1 MTEINMGS
9 TENHNNKRACS
20 KAMSGARSK
29 ELQRLY
35 TTLLEHYGPQGWWPL
50 VAHLGT
56 NPTKTGSIRGYHPGD
71 FGFPRSDNERFEICV
86 GAILTQNTAW
96 TNVEKALL
104 ALHEKG
110 CLDAKKLASLPLP
123 SLKKAIRPAGYYNQK
138 AKKLTIFTA
147 FYTALAGRTPTRDE
161 LLALWGIGPETADSI
176 LLYAYG
182 VPVFVID
189 AYTRRV
195 IAAEKLIPARKGR
208 TAADLDYHDLQ
219 RLFHDALPASQKG
232 AVALYQE
239 YHALIVEHAK
249 NLTR

>member
-1 MTEINMGS
+1 MGK
-9 TENHNNKRACS
+9 TALRQLHDR
-20 KAMSGARSK
+20 
-29 ELQRLY
+29 
-35 TTLLEHYGPQGWWPL
+35 LLEEYGPQGWWPL
-50 VAHLGT
+50 CAHLGT

-71 FGFPRSDNERFEICV
+71 YSFPRTDNERFEICV

-110 CLDAKKLASLPLP
+110 CLDAKKLATLPLP

-138 AKKLTIFTA
+138 AKKLKIFTA

-161 LLALWGIGPETADSI
+161 LLSLWGVGPETADSI

-195 IAAEKLIPARKGR
+195 LASEKLATKEA
-208 TAADLDYHDLQ
+208 TYDALQ
-219 RLFHDALPASQKG
+219 ELFHTTLPSSQEG

-249 NLTR
+249 RLPRK